1 MTVQRL
7 ISAAALAALGLSL
20 QGCLAAAA
28 VGTVAGTAIGVTGA
42 VVGGAAKVGG
52 KAVVATGKA
61 VIPGESDKDRDK
73 REYEAWKRSN

>member
-1 MTVQRL
+1 MTLRRRL
-7 ISAAALAALGLSL
+7 PIALVLCGLCL
-20 QGCLAAAA
+20 TQTGCLAAAA

-61 VIPGESDKDRDK
+61 IIPGDSDKNNLAGH
-73 REYEAWKRSN
+73 REDEE